1 MTSTN
6 VKLLLPVFVFRKAV
20 QYIFQVNGVVNKSY
34 DLNIKK
40 LHEKI
45 VKLEES
51 EKSNCSKIE
60 ELEKKMES
68 LKLGNT
74 SLKGQMNTEK
84 LMTDLFNGKTE
95 NNELHKQIV
104 KKLDLH
110 LQQKGK
116 IENNIVITGYPED
129 ATYPEDT
136 KVVNEL
142 LKVIEVDQ
150 SKVLRKRRIKRKKES
165 TDTQKLKP
173 LEMIVVE
180 FSDHSTQQ

>member
-1 MTSTN
+1 M
-6 VKLLLPVFVFRKAV
+6 FVFRKAV

-60 ELEKKMES
+60 ELEKKLES

-95 NNELHKQIV
+95 NNELHKKIV
-104 KKLDLH
+104 KKLDSH